1 VASII
6 ADNDHYPESAD
17 SADFK
22 PAAPHPMQGSP
33 GFTEPASGEPPSAG

>member
-6 ADNDHYPESAD
+6 ADNEHYAESAG

-33 GFTEPASGEPPSAG
+33 GFTEPAAGEPPPIG